1 MNLRYNDEQV
11 MLSDSA
17 RRLLA
22 DRVDFTTRAAVLAG
36 EAGFDRA
43 LWREMAEMGWLAVP
57 LPERDGGLGGDPADI
72 GVIAEAMGE
81 VLAVEPFLTSAVLG
95 AGVLSALGDD
105 AQRQP
110 LADAVSGELILALAD
125 DEAGGLTG
133 STVSTTAVRAADGWM
148 LNGVKPV
155 VPGAAAADVLL
166 VSARTESGV
175 GVFCIPRDAAGLTLE
190 PVALLD
196 GVRGADVTLIDV
208 RAAGAALLGGAV
220 DVRGRLD
227 AVIDQ
232 AVIAACFEMLGGLS
246 VLMRVTHEYCGARV
260 QFGRPL
266 SAFQTVRHQLAAMA
280 VALEEARAAARLGA
294 IALNAQGAARVRG
307 VSSAKAKVGRSA
319 RLISNAAVQLHG
331 GMGVTEELN
340 VGAYLKRALS
350 FDLQFGAV
358 ETHELRVAALVR
370 SDATPFTQAMMCGQ
384 ERAA

>member
-1 MNLRYNDEQV
+1 MNLRYSDEQV

-22 DRVDFTTRAAVLAG
+22 DRVDFTTRAAVLAS

-72 GVIAEAMGE
+72 GVIAEALGE

-105 AQRQP
+105 SQRHS
-110 LADAVSGELILALAD
+110 LADAIAGELILALAD
-125 DEAGGLTG
+125 DETGGLIG
-133 STVSTTAVRAADGWM
+133 QPSPTTAARTAEGWV
-148 LNGVKPV
+148 LNGVKPM

-166 VSARTESGV
+166 VSAQVESGV
-175 GVFCIPRDAAGLTLE
+175 GVFCIPRETAGLTLE
-190 PVALLD
+190 PVSLLD
-196 GVRGADVTLIDV
+196 GVRGADVTLADV
-208 RAAGAALLGGAV
+208 RVTHAALLGGAV
-220 DVRGRLD
+220 DVRDRLD

-232 AVIAACFEMLGGLS
+232 AVVAACFEMLGGLS
-246 VLMRVTHEYCGARV
+246 VLMRVTRDYCGARV

-266 SAFQTVRHQLAAMA
+266 SAFQTVRHQLAGMA
-280 VALEEARAAARLGA
+280 VALEEARAATRLGA
-294 IALNAQGAARVRG
+294 VALNAQGATRGRG
-307 VSSAKAKVGRSA
+307 VSSAKARVGRSA

-340 VGAYLKRALS
+340 VGTYLKRALS
-350 FDLQFGAV
+350 FDLQFGTV
-358 ETHELRVAALVR
+358 ETHEMRVAAQVR
-370 SDATPFTQAMMCGQ
+370 SDAAPFGQAMMCSQ